1 MAVRV
6 SKSRVKR
13 ASPYDLYKTCATGV
27 CPPDVVPK
35 IEGDTLADR
44 ILKWGSLGV
53 FFGSLGIGTGSGR
66 AGATGYRP
74 LGAGTSVRGGR
85 LPSSTP
91 SRPLGREVTT
101 APIDVIGPDLG
112 RPSVAVATSDSI
124 TISSTIAPDAPS
136 VITPDIMPVD
146 HGVGGIEI
154 ATDNVSDPSIVFVET
169 HGNNDVAVLD
179 VRPTEHSPS
188 TYQTSRS
195 VHHNPSFQET
205 FGINT
210 DLGETSA
217 VQNVFLGGSGIGST
231 GGEEIELQWLDLPRS
246 STPEGRFKPPR
257 GRSNWFSKQY
267 YTQVQVSDPAFAKNP
282 EQYFAV
288 SFENPVYEADSFE
301 LELRTPSAP
310 VAAEVRDV
318 THVTAAQILQG
329 PSGRVGIGRV
339 GFRSTIQ
346 TRSGVTI
353 GGRTHFRHSFS
364 SILDTAENIEL
375 PTAVQS
381 SARSLQ
387 HVSES
392 VLTEGHDASVEV
404 DLQSV
409 GSVYSDADLLDE
421 LSESPYGV
429 LSFSRSGETNTAPVR
444 DVTFTLQRA
453 SIVPASDLSTTFV
466 SHNASPHNAAV
477 FIDDEVASP
486 AIIIASAGV
495 DGSYF
500 INTFLHPSLLKR
512 KKKTVHS

>member
-6 SKSRVKR
+6 SKIRVKR

-35 IEGDTLADR
+35 VEGDTLADR

-53 FFGSLGIGTGSGR
+53 FFGGLGIGTSSGR

-74 LGAGTSVRGGR
+74 LGGGTSVRTGR

-91 SRPLGREVTT
+91 SRPLGREVPT

-112 RPSVAVATSDSI
+112 RPSVAVATPDGI

-136 VITPDIMPVD
+136 VVTPDIMPVD

-154 ATDNVSDPSIVFVET
+154 ATENTSDPSIIFVEPHDT
-169 HGNNDVAVLD
+169 HDVAVLD

-217 VQNVFLGGSGIGST
+217 AQNVFIGGSGIGSSRS
-231 GGEEIELQWLDLPRS
+231 EEIELQWLDLPRS

-257 GRSNWFSKQY
+257 GKSNWFSKQY
-267 YTQVQVSDPAFAKNP
+267 YTQVQVSDPDFAEAP
-282 EQYFAV
+282 EKYFAV
-288 SFENPVYEADSFE
+288 SFENPIYEADSFD
-301 LELRTPSAP
+301 LEVRSPSAP
-310 VAAEVRDV
+310 IAAEVRDV
-318 THVTAAQILQG
+318 THVTAAQLLQG

-339 GFRSTIQ
+339 GIKSTIQ
-346 TRSGVTI
+346 TRTGVTI
-353 GGRTHFRHSFS
+353 GGRSHFRQSLS
-364 SILDTAENIEL
+364 SIFDTAENIEL

-387 HVSES
+387 HVSET
-392 VLTEGHDASVEV
+392 VLTEGHDAFVEV

-409 GSVYSDADLLDE
+409 SSVYSDADLLDE

-429 LSFSRSGETNTAPVR
+429 LSFSRSGQTNTAPVR
-444 DVTFTLQRA
+444 DVTFTLQRL
-453 SIVPASDLSTTFV
+453 STVPPDDLSSTFV
-466 SHNASPHNAAV
+466 SHNASPHNAPV
-477 FIDDEVASP
+477 FIDDEVVSP
-486 AIIIASAGV
+486 AIIITSAGV

-512 KKKTVHS
+512 KKKTLHS